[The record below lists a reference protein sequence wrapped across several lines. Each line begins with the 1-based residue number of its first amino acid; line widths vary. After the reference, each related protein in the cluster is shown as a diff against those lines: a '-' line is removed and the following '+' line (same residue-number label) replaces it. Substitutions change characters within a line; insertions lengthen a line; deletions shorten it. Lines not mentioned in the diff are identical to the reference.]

1 MQKMTFVR
9 VLILACTLLA
19 EMAFGDT
26 VSSKG
31 MSSVLFSGSAP
42 TATQHE
48 EALKQAKINAIE
60 RYFSETNSAQL
71 KNYELVRSKIADHID
86 DYVIAFAVL
95 SDESDKATK
104 QLRIVIRADLNTIR
118 LSNTLQASSAISNTA
133 ESQRSLLTF
142 IFVAREQQSVQTFSE
157 KNYKRTDTHAANQES
172 SDTSH
177 QGSEGEKLS
186 KHEIQTHEQEQ
197 RTTAGV
203 TDSSESTTSGGS
215 VTRKGDAVEWRVT
228 PAAEINSM
236 MTGIFSNAGY
246 EVVEAEYLE
255 QESNQLLSIA
265 AFRAD
270 YSKGDDLSPVT
281 LRNAVKGA
289 QAASVPYLALG
300 TLDVGVHDTDPTT
313 GLTRVYVTVIGKVLN
328 VTGRFPKTV
337 SSVGPVQFAGLGP
350 NESVARINAL
360 KLAAENA
367 ANQLMNELNAKGVQ

>member
-1 MQKMTFVR
+1 MQQIAILR
-9 VLILACTLLA
+9 LLVLASTLLA
-19 EMAFGDT
+19 TLAWGET

-31 MSSVLFSGSAP
+31 MASSAFSGSAP
-42 TATQHE
+42 TGAQHE
-48 EALKQAKINAIE
+48 DTLRLAKINAIE

-71 KNYELVRSKIADHID
+71 KNYELVRAKIADHID
-86 DYVIAFAVL
+86 DYVVGATILA
-95 SDESDKATK
+95 DESDKTAK

-118 LSNTLQASSAISNTA
+118 LSNTLQESSAVSNTA
-133 ESQRSLLTF
+133 ESQRSPLTF
-142 IFVAREQQSVQTFSE
+142 IFVAREQQSVQTFDN
-157 KNYKRTDTHAANQES
+157 KVHKRSDVHAENQDS

-177 QGSEGEKLS
+177 HGSEGEKLS
-186 KHEIQTHEQEQ
+186 NHEVQTVEQEQ
-197 RTTAGV
+197 RSA
-203 TDSSESTTSGGS
+203 TDASDRSDSTTSGGS
-215 VTRKGDAVEWRVT
+215 VIRRADAVEWRVT
-228 PAAEINSM
+228 PAAEINSV

-270 YSKGDDLSPVT
+270 YSKGDDLSPAT

-289 QAASVPYLALG
+289 QAATVPYLAIG
-300 TLDVGVHDTDPTT
+300 TLDIGVRDTDPTT

-328 VTGRFPKTV
+328 VAGRFPKTV

-350 NESVARINAL
+350 NESVARTNAL

-367 ANQLMNELNAKGVQ
+367 ATQLVNELNAKGIQ